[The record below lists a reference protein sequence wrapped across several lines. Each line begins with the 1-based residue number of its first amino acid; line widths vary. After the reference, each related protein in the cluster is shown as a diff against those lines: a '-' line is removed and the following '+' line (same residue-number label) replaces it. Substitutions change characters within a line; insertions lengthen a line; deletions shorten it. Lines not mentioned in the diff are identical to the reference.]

1 MLLVSVSVIA
11 IGILGAALG
20 VLSHHIVLKGLRWN
34 TATRVPLVVRCTRR
48 LALRRLRMVV
58 LVQLLNIQTSISLVH
73 IDVAVNGALNL
84 NSLRTVALL
93 GVKLTAVHRLDV
105 HDIALRVLTTRV
117 IGRRDDGLTGR
128 IETEVRLVHQLL
140 VETRVDLRVVVLNSL
155 VALVLPFGSTILEQL
170 VQDRLLLVIVKVHS
184 FALDGTAT

>member
-1 MLLVSVSVIA
+1 
-11 IGILGAALG
+11 
-20 VLSHHIVLKGLRWN
+20 
-34 TATRVPLVVRCTRR
+34 
-48 LALRRLRMVV
+48 MVV

-73 IDVAVNGALNL
+73 IDVAVDGALNL

-93 GVKLTAVHRLDV
+93 GVKLAAVHRLYV

-117 IGRRDDGLTGR
+117 IGRRDDGLAGR

-155 VALVLPFGSTILEQL
+155 VALVLPFGSAILEQL